1 MQELTQQRKAKPRQ
15 NIEIE
20 EFGEESISMKEVS
33 LSEDTIENA
42 MELKKQWK
50 ERPERLEDKENE
62 GRSLVSLEKC
72 MLELNFLKE
81 KDMEIDNRF
90 RRVVKQ

>member
-1 MQELTQQRKAKPRQ
+1 MQELTQRKTKPRQ

-33 LSEDTIENA
+33 FSEDTIENA
-42 MELKKQWK
+42 IELKKQWK
-50 ERPERLEDKENE
+50 ERLEDKENE

>member
-1 MQELTQQRKAKPRQ
+1 MQELTQRKTKPRQ

-33 LSEDTIENA
+33 FSEDTIENA
-42 MELKKQWK
+42 IELKKQWK
-50 ERPERLEDKENE
+50 ERLEDKENE

-72 MLELNFLKE
+72 MLELNVLKE